1 MNKTFRTLL
10 DVEVFEVTGEELG
23 ELRAIAKHDP
33 FLERNVL
40 PDFCVGENGKV
51 RRTESY
57 LQWVETGEEKY
68 LLFNATTSDKL
79 LGEEISNAGFPEL
92 VKEFDFNYILLTFTK
107 HKLKNRFLQIPP
119 SEYLVID
126 LQYIGGGS
134 FYDDDVDLAVD
145 VIGKL
150 DLKNIDK

>member
-1 MNKTFRTLL
+1 MKKTFRTLL

-51 RRTESY
+51 NFTHY

-79 LGEEISNAGFPEL
+79 LREEISNAGFPEL
-92 VKEFDFNYILLTFTK
+92 VKEFDFNYILQTFTK

>member
-10 DVEVFEVTGEELG
+10 DVEVYEVTGAELG
-23 ELRAIAKHDP
+23 ELRATAKHDR
-33 FLERNVL
+33 FLERNIL
-40 PDFCVGENGKV
+40 PEFCVDENGKV
-51 RRTESY
+51 RRSESY
-57 LQWVETGEEKY
+57 LQWTDTGEEKY
-68 LLFNATTSDKL
+68 TLFNATTSDKL
-79 LGEEISNAGFPEL
+79 LGEELSNSGLEDL

-126 LQYIGGGS
+126 LQYVGGGS
-134 FYDDDVDLAVD
+134 FYNDDVDLLVN

-150 DLKNIDK
+150 NLSKIED